1 MTHADQIYVDIAGH
15 DYSIYIGD
23 KILGDFQAYLPDHL
37 KTAPHF
43 FICDEN
49 TQQYA
54 KTMAGDRPLY
64 SVKSGEESKSFAE
77 LQQVIAWAL
86 EQKVDRHSVLI
97 AIGGGV
103 VGDLSGFAASV
114 ILRGI
119 PVVQVPTTLLSMVDS
134 SVGGKTGINMPHGK
148 NLVGTFYQ
156 PSAVLCDFSVLQ
168 SLPEREL
175 KAGYAEILKYGLLG
189 NAEFFEWLKQHG
201 RDVLALQPEALS
213 HAVKISCE
221 MKAQIVKEDE
231 KEISGRRALP
241 NLGHTFAHVFEAKMG
256 YDGRLLHGEAVAI
269 GMICAMELSVRKGWL
284 NESDVQAVRAHM
296 KEVGLKTTIAEA
308 GLSEDV
314 DLEKLYERMFS
325 DKKVKAGAIN
335 FVVMKAIGQ
344 AFLDNS
350 IEKDEVISV
359 LRSCYKA

>member
-1 MTHADQIYVDIAGH
+1 MTHADQIHVDIAGH
-15 DYSIYIGD
+15 DYFIYLGD
-23 KILGDFQAYLPDHL
+23 KILGDFQTYLPDHL

-43 FICDEN
+43 FICDEH
-49 TQQYA
+49 TQEYA
-54 KTMAGDRPLY
+54 KSMAGDRPLY
-64 SVKSGEESKSFAE
+64 SVKSGEESKSFAV

-86 EQKVDRHSVLI
+86 EQKIDRHSVLV

-156 PSAVLCDFSVLQ
+156 PSAVLCDFDVLKT
-168 SLPEREL
+168 LPDREL

-213 HAVKISCE
+213 HAVKVSCE

-231 KEISGRRALP
+231 KEISGRRALL
-241 NLGHTFAHVFEAKMG
+241 NLGHTFAHVFEAEMG
-256 YDGRLLHGEAVAI
+256 YDRRLLHGEAVAV

-296 KEVGLKTTIAEA
+296 KEVGLKITIEQA
-308 GLSEDV
+308 GLPEDV

-325 DKKVKAGAIN
+325 DKKVKAGTIN

-350 IEKDEVISV
+350 IKKDEVISV